1 MTQPM
6 KIDFI
11 SDVSCPWCAIGLH
24 SLETALGRARDV
36 VDATIEFQPYELNP
50 TMSPQGQNIVEHVAQ
65 KYGSTRAQSEANR
78 DILRAR
84 AAEVGFSMPV
94 SEHSRIYN
102 TRDAHRLLHWAA
114 GEGRQSELKHRLFD
128 ANFTENL
135 NVSDHAVLADA
146 VEKAGLDRAKAQ
158 AVLASNRYA
167 EEIGDA
173 ERMWRARGIHSVPA
187 ILINGKHLISG
198 GQTPEIFE
206 QAIREIAA
214 PA

>member
-24 SLETALGRARDV
+24 SLETALGRVRDV
-36 VDATIEFQPYELNP
+36 VQATIEFQPYELNP
-50 TMSPQGQNIVEHVAQ
+50 AMPAQGQNIVDHVAQ
-65 KYGSTRAQSEANR
+65 KYGSTRGQSEANR
-78 DILRAR
+78 DILRSH
-84 AAEVGFSMPV
+84 AAAVGFAMSL

-128 ANFTENL
+128 VNFAQNL
-135 NVSDHAVLADA
+135 NVSDPAVLADA
-146 VEKAGLDRAKAQ
+146 AEQAGLDRSRAE
-158 AVLASNRYA
+158 AVLASDRYA
-167 EEIGDA
+167 EEVRVA
-173 ERMWRARGIHSVPA
+173 QHLWRSRGIQSVPA
-187 ILINGKHLISG
+187 ILIDGKHLITG
-198 GQTPEIFE
+198 GQPPEIFE

-214 PA
+214 QA

>member
-1 MTQPM
+1 MIQPM

-24 SLETALGRARDV
+24 SLEAALERTRDV

-50 TMSPQGQNIVEHVAQ
+50 TMPPQGQNIVEHVAQ
-65 KYGSTRAQSEANR
+65 KYGSTREQSEANR

-84 AAEVGFSMPV
+84 AADVGFAMPV
-94 SEHSRIYN
+94 PAHSRIYN

-114 GEGRQSELKHRLFD
+114 GEGFQAELKHRLFD

-135 NVSDHAVLADA
+135 NVSDPTVLADA
-146 VEKAGLDRAKAQ
+146 AEKAGLNRAGAE
-158 AVLASNRYA
+158 AVLASDRFSR
-167 EEIGDA
+167 EIQDA
-173 ERMWRARGIHSVPA
+173 ERMWRSRGIHSVPA
-187 ILINGKHLISG
+187 ILINGRHLISG
-198 GQTPEIFE
+198 GQPPEIFE

-214 PA
+214 QA